1 MLVTVDRRGSV
12 SLPATIRKG
21 LGLSQ
26 GTYLDLTVEEGGTL
40 LLKPVA
46 VYPALHLSP
55 NGLSRLAEARSG
67 ETGQL
72 PDWLRKE
79 MDDAQADTQ

>member
-12 SLPATIRKG
+12 SLPAPIRKG
-21 LGLSQ
+21 LGLAQ
-26 GTYLDLTVEEGGTL
+26 GTYLDLTVEEGGAL

-46 VYPALHLSP
+46 VYPALHLAP
-55 NGLSRLAEARSG
+55 EGLARLAEARNGDTG
-67 ETGQL
+67 EL

-79 MDDAQADTQ
+79 MDDAKTDPQ